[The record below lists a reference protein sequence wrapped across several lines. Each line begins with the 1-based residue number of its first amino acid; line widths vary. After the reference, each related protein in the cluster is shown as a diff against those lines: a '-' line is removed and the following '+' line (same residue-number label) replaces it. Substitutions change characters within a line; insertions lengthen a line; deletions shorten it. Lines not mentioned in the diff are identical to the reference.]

1 MTTNKAI
8 CDQQRSL
15 EEEDS
20 HLAAKKDNAEDLLD
34 MITDDE
40 SESAPAIKLPA
51 ATLPQGQSGS
61 RSESEQPQATRPAT
75 ELPRDCTYVAIFK
88 FRSAERVA
96 PNLMGGEMFNTRN
109 CGALYVD
116 DDNRHVLCF
125 TKFDFGLKQSLM
137 YSFNPRSME
146 CECCE

>member
-1 MTTNKAI
+1 MI
-8 CDQQRSL
+8 M
-15 EEEDS
+15 
-20 HLAAKKDNAEDLLD
+20 DN
-34 MITDDE
+34 E
-40 SESAPAIKLPA
+40 SESNPAIKLRD
-51 ATLPQGQSGS
+51 ATLSQGQSGS
-61 RSESEQPQATRPAT
+61 ISRSEQPQATRPGT

-96 PNLMGGEMFNTRN
+96 PNLMGGEMLNTGN

-125 TKFDFGLKQSLM
+125 TKFDFGLKQNLM

>member
-40 SESAPAIKLPA
+40 SESAPAIQINK
-51 ATLPQGQSGS
+51 
-61 RSESEQPQATRPAT
+61 
-75 ELPRDCTYVAIFK
+75 I
-88 FRSAERVA
+88 
-96 PNLMGGEMFNTRN
+96 N
-109 CGALYVD
+109 
-116 DDNRHVLCF
+116 
-125 TKFDFGLKQSLM
+125 
-137 YSFNPRSME
+137 SFIQIGKKIK
-146 CECCE
+146 